1 MSNIEDNESDDGEIL
16 YADGLDAAYIG
27 TARVDG
33 VTRAVYSMR
42 ECVLTMMASEGM
54 EFNEAL
60 EYLEFNTFHAH
71 VGPRTP
77 IYLEDID
84 PNAFD

>member
-1 MSNIEDNESDDGEIL
+1 MSNMEDNEPDDGGIL
-16 YADGLDAAYIG
+16 YADGLDTAYIG

-42 ECVLTMMASEGM
+42 ECVLTVMASEGM
-54 EFNEAL
+54 EFDEAL
-60 EYLEFNTFHAH
+60 EWLEINKFHAH